1 MDNPLSGVTSWLY
14 VLGDLGAAD
23 VAAIA
28 ASEAGLVVID
38 ATDFSKDVPRAY
50 APSDLDALRGD
61 TPKLL
66 LSYLSI
72 GEAEEYRAYWRSD
85 WAAHPPDF
93 LFAANPEWP
102 DNHLVKYWH
111 PAWQDIIFRAV
122 DDGLRAGF
130 DGFYLDIV
138 DAFEAWEAA
147 APDAG
152 IDYRQEMVQ
161 FVAAIDAHAA
171 ATLRRMGGS
180 RDVVLIAQNGES
192 LVDDPTYRAHVDGQ
206 AKEDLRF
213 AYLQGRGS
221 GFAPVSADAYSDAMQ
236 SLDKAMAAG
245 MKVFLV
251 EYLTPFRQVQYAD
264 MLQAE
269 LAMARAKGMAIY
281 VAQDRDLTQV
291 YDQPLPEAGGRTDS
305 FGATPQGT
313 VQADV
318 MTGTER
324 AESLSGRAGAD
335 QIDGHGGDDL
345 LYGNSGRDR
354 LEGGTG
360 NDTLSG
366 GSGADILSGGAGDDL
381 LIGGGGADVFV
392 FSPHSG
398 HDRIADFAPGTD
410 RIVIQGDVGTPA
422 GVSVID
428 QGPDAE
434 IRLTGASITLLD
446 VDHRAVSIT
455 DFLFD

>member
-23 VAAIA
+23 KAKIS

-38 ATDFSKDVPRAY
+38 ATDFSGNVPRPH
-50 APSDLDALRGD
+50 APSDLDALRGG

-72 GEAEEYRAYWRSD
+72 GEAEDYRPYWRSD

-93 LFAANPEWP
+93 LSAANPEWP

-152 IDYRQEMVQ
+152 IDYRHEMVQ
-161 FVAAIDAHAA
+161 FVAAIDAHAT
-171 ATLRRMGGS
+171 ATLRRLGEH

-192 LVDDPTYRAHVDGQ
+192 LVEDPTYRAHVDGQ

-221 GFAPVSADAYSDAMQ
+221 GFGPVSEDAYAESVRY
-236 SLDKAMAAG
+236 LDKALAAG
-245 MKVFLV
+245 LKVFLV

-264 MLQAE
+264 LLQAE
-269 LAMARAKGMAIY
+269 LAMAHTKGMAVY
-281 VAQDRDLTQV
+281 VAQDRDLTRV
-291 YDQPLPEAGGRTDS
+291 YDQPVPQAGGRTDG
-305 FGATPQGT
+305 FDETPQGT
-313 VQADV
+313 QRADV
-318 MTGTER
+318 MAGTDR
-324 AESLSGRAGAD
+324 AETLSGRAGSD
-335 QIDGHGGDDL
+335 RIDGHGGDDRL
-345 LYGNSGRDR
+345 NGDRGRDW
-354 LEGGTG
+354 LEGGAG

-366 GSGADILSGGAGDDL
+366 GSGSDLLSGGAGDDL

-392 FSPHSG
+392 FSPHG
-398 HDRIADFAPGTD
+398 GRDRIADFAPGTD
-410 RIVIQGDVGTPA
+410 RILIQGDAGTPA
-422 GVSVID
+422 AVSVID

-434 IRLTGASITLLD
+434 IRVAGASITLHD
-446 VDHRAVSIT
+446 VDHRTVSIA